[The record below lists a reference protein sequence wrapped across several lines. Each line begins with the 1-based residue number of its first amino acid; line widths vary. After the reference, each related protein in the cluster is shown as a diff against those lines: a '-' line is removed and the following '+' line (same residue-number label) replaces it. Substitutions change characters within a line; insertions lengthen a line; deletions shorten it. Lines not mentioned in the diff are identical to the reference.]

1 MYNNLCTALDTCI
14 WQYVSPVL
22 YDNCIPG
29 HHDQT
34 LQQTNSE
41 KKPLPGQGD
50 IVNTNQNVTV
60 NFCIQSTSNKQ
71 IYLLRPKSNEH
82 AYNKS
87 PKGLY
92 SYNCSLMPWQREIPC
107 TGHPHEPKQR
117 ADLYVWL
124 PLWRTG
130 AVHVFTWTAISMN
143 GHHIILHFLC
153 RGNVWLGLPGQ
164 NQLFTE
170 TTPLKQ
176 LLASLYCK
184 LNLHITTLTLQDSVA
199 QCRCAECYWSLT

>member
-22 YDNCIPG
+22 YDNGIPG

-92 SYNCSLMPWQREIPC
+92 SYNCSLMPWSGKFLVQDTPMSQNRERIC
-107 TGHPHEPKQR
+107 TCGFRSGGLE
-117 ADLYVWL
+117 L
-124 PLWRTG
+124 
-130 AVHVFTWTAISMN
+130 SMY
-143 GHHIILHFLC
+143 LH
-153 RGNVWLGLPGQ
+153 GLPF
-164 NQLFTE
+164 LWMA
-170 TTPLKQ
+170 TT
-176 LLASLYCK
+176 
-184 LNLHITTLTLQDSVA
+184 
-199 QCRCAECYWSLT
+199 